1 MAVTSLVRLGLV
13 RQLSCVSKR
22 VVEPVRTFVV
32 SLDSVLEVST
42 VSTFDAETTHRVGAD
57 AL

>member
-1 MAVTSLVRLGLV
+1 MR
-13 RQLSCVSKR
+13 SKR
-22 VVEPVRTFVV
+22 VAGPVRTFLV
-32 SLDSVLEVST
+32 SLDNVFEVST